1 MYSIRKYKQCYEAIC
16 QSELNIRLSV
26 LNMSKWIALNFV
38 RFPTLILYYSYSAL
52 TTNLS
57 FTIGKRQFNYMS
69 GILK

>member
-1 MYSIRKYKQCYEAIC
+1 
-16 QSELNIRLSV
+16 
-26 LNMSKWIALNFV
+26 MSKWIALNFV